1 MRPDTYRKHI
11 FFYKMCND
19 RSYRTYSRIYSQ
31 DIITNLMNL
40 IQKGHRH
47 THRGIIGVESAIVL
61 IAFVIVAAALAFVVL
76 NMGFST
82 TQKAKTAII
91 AAVEEAGSSLE
102 VAGKITAVSSP
113 SQNRLNATVIPIKI
127 VSGGASSNLDGNF
140 TSIKVITDNIEYDNI
155 FANGTLHLGTYVN
168 ASAAW
173 DAAASAPYNWITPAQ
188 HPYKGNQNVRQ
199 TVAIIYWTVNQNNNP
214 ILESGEHAVL
224 SVAFARDDRPTSLEH
239 MAFEISPPKGSP
251 MTVDRTVPNL
261 TTEIV
266 DLG

>member
-1 MRPDTYRKHI
+1 
-11 FFYKMCND
+11 
-19 RSYRTYSRIYSQ
+19 
-31 DIITNLMNL
+31 MNL

-47 THRGIIGVESAIVL
+47 THRGIIGIESAIVL

-102 VAGKITAVSSP
+102 VAGKITAVG
-113 SQNRLNATVIPIKI
+113 NVANNVLNATVIPLKI

-140 TSIKVITDNIEYDNI
+140 TSVKIITDNIEYDNI
-155 FANGTLHLGTYVN
+155 FANGTLHVGTYVN
-168 ASAAW
+168 ASQAW
-173 DAAASAPYNWITPAQ
+173 DGAVAKGWISANR
-188 HPYKGNQNVRQ
+188 HPYTGNLNVLE
-199 TVAIIYWTVNQNNNP
+199 TVALIYWTVNQNDNS

-224 SVAFARDDRPTSLEH
+224 TVAFARDDRPSSLERVSW
-239 MAFEISPPKGSP
+239 EVSTPKGAP
-251 MTVDRTVPNL
+251 LTVDRTIPNI
-261 TTEIV
+261 TTQIV